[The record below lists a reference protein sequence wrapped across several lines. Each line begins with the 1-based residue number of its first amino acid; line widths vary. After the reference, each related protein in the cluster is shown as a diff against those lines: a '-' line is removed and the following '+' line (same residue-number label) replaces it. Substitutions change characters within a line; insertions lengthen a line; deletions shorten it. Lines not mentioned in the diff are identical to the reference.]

1 MNETPSDLKF
11 LDSHEWVKVDDNT
24 VIVGISDHAQNE
36 LGEVVFVELPA
47 IGDEFVSGDE
57 AAVVESVKAA
67 SEVYTPLSGEV
78 IEVNEALEEN
88 PELVNTSPYE
98 DGWFFK
104 LRVSDENLGST
115 DMTIKN
121 NPFESNLGWVVDFS
135 DVERD
140 FIAKENLIEIQKINK
155 LKLVGVLLNEKG
167 ILRSGQKIIKDDF
180 EGEVTSGTFSPY
192 IKKSI
197 GLARVPMAINGD
209 ANVQIRNKLLNVKL
223 LSLPFIRKGK
233 IMI

>member
-1 MNETPSDLKF
+1 MNETPSDLRF

-47 IGDEFVSGDE
+47 IGDEFVSGVE

-98 DGWFFK
+98 NGWFFK
-104 LRVSDENLGST
+104 LKVSDENLVSI
-115 DMTIKN
+115 DSLMTA
-121 NPFESNLGWVVDFS
+121 EEYSSML
-135 DVERD
+135 
-140 FIAKENLIEIQKINK
+140 
-155 LKLVGVLLNEKG
+155 
-167 ILRSGQKIIKDDF
+167 DDN
-180 EGEVTSGTFSPY
+180 S
-192 IKKSI
+192 
-197 GLARVPMAINGD
+197 
-209 ANVQIRNKLLNVKL
+209 
-223 LSLPFIRKGK
+223 
-233 IMI
+233 

>member
-1 MNETPSDLKF
+1 MNEVPSDLKF

-67 SEVYTPLSGEV
+67 SEVYTPMSGEV

-104 LRVSDENLGST
+104 LKVSDENLISI
-115 DMTIKN
+115 DSLMTAEEYSSMLDGN
-121 NPFESNLGWVVDFS
+121 S
-135 DVERD
+135 
-140 FIAKENLIEIQKINK
+140 
-155 LKLVGVLLNEKG
+155 
-167 ILRSGQKIIKDDF
+167 
-180 EGEVTSGTFSPY
+180 
-192 IKKSI
+192 
-197 GLARVPMAINGD
+197 
-209 ANVQIRNKLLNVKL
+209 
-223 LSLPFIRKGK
+223 
-233 IMI
+233 

>member
-1 MNETPSDLKF
+1 MNEVPSDLKF

-104 LRVSDENLGST
+104 LKVSDENLGSI
-115 DMTIKN
+115 DGLMTAEEYSSMLDGN
-121 NPFESNLGWVVDFS
+121 S
-135 DVERD
+135 
-140 FIAKENLIEIQKINK
+140 
-155 LKLVGVLLNEKG
+155 
-167 ILRSGQKIIKDDF
+167 
-180 EGEVTSGTFSPY
+180 
-192 IKKSI
+192 
-197 GLARVPMAINGD
+197 
-209 ANVQIRNKLLNVKL
+209 
-223 LSLPFIRKGK
+223 
-233 IMI
+233 

>member
-57 AAVVESVKAA
+57 VAVVESVKAA

-104 LRVSDENLGST
+104 LRVSDENLGSI
-115 DMTIKN
+115 DSLMTAEEYSSMLDGN
-121 NPFESNLGWVVDFS
+121 S
-135 DVERD
+135 
-140 FIAKENLIEIQKINK
+140 
-155 LKLVGVLLNEKG
+155 
-167 ILRSGQKIIKDDF
+167 
-180 EGEVTSGTFSPY
+180 
-192 IKKSI
+192 
-197 GLARVPMAINGD
+197 
-209 ANVQIRNKLLNVKL
+209 
-223 LSLPFIRKGK
+223 
-233 IMI
+233 

>member
-11 LDSHEWVKVDDNT
+11 LDSHEWIKEDDNT

-47 IGDEFVSGDE
+47 IGDEFVAGDE

-67 SEVYTPLSGEV
+67 SEVYTPISGEV

-104 LRVSDENLGST
+104 LRVSDENLGSI
-115 DMTIKN
+115 DSLMTAEEYSSMLDGN
-121 NPFESNLGWVVDFS
+121 S
-135 DVERD
+135 
-140 FIAKENLIEIQKINK
+140 
-155 LKLVGVLLNEKG
+155 
-167 ILRSGQKIIKDDF
+167 
-180 EGEVTSGTFSPY
+180 
-192 IKKSI
+192 
-197 GLARVPMAINGD
+197 
-209 ANVQIRNKLLNVKL
+209 
-223 LSLPFIRKGK
+223 
-233 IMI
+233 

>member
-24 VIVGISDHAQNE
+24 IIVGISDHAQNE

-104 LRVSDENLGST
+104 LRVSDENLGSI
-115 DMTIKN
+115 DSLMTAEEYSSMLDGN
-121 NPFESNLGWVVDFS
+121 S
-135 DVERD
+135 
-140 FIAKENLIEIQKINK
+140 
-155 LKLVGVLLNEKG
+155 
-167 ILRSGQKIIKDDF
+167 
-180 EGEVTSGTFSPY
+180 
-192 IKKSI
+192 
-197 GLARVPMAINGD
+197 
-209 ANVQIRNKLLNVKL
+209 
-223 LSLPFIRKGK
+223 
-233 IMI
+233 

>member
-36 LGEVVFVELPA
+36 LGEVVFVEFPA

-104 LRVSDENLGST
+104 LRVSDENLGSI
-115 DMTIKN
+115 DSLMTAEEYSSMLDGN
-121 NPFESNLGWVVDFS
+121 S
-135 DVERD
+135 
-140 FIAKENLIEIQKINK
+140 
-155 LKLVGVLLNEKG
+155 
-167 ILRSGQKIIKDDF
+167 
-180 EGEVTSGTFSPY
+180 
-192 IKKSI
+192 
-197 GLARVPMAINGD
+197 
-209 ANVQIRNKLLNVKL
+209 
-223 LSLPFIRKGK
+223 
-233 IMI
+233 

>member
-78 IEVNEALEEN
+78 IEVNEALEES

-104 LRVSDENLGST
+104 LRVSDENLVSI
-115 DMTIKN
+115 DSLMTAEEYSSMLDGN
-121 NPFESNLGWVVDFS
+121 S
-135 DVERD
+135 
-140 FIAKENLIEIQKINK
+140 
-155 LKLVGVLLNEKG
+155 
-167 ILRSGQKIIKDDF
+167 
-180 EGEVTSGTFSPY
+180 
-192 IKKSI
+192 
-197 GLARVPMAINGD
+197 
-209 ANVQIRNKLLNVKL
+209 
-223 LSLPFIRKGK
+223 
-233 IMI
+233 

>member
-57 AAVVESVKAA
+57 AAIVESVKAA

-88 PELVNTSPYE
+88 PEFVNTSPYE

-104 LRVSDENLGST
+104 LRVSIENLGSI
-115 DMTIKN
+115 DSLMTA
-121 NPFESNLGWVVDFS
+121 EEYSSML
-135 DVERD
+135 
-140 FIAKENLIEIQKINK
+140 
-155 LKLVGVLLNEKG
+155 
-167 ILRSGQKIIKDDF
+167 DDN
-180 EGEVTSGTFSPY
+180 S
-192 IKKSI
+192 
-197 GLARVPMAINGD
+197 
-209 ANVQIRNKLLNVKL
+209 
-223 LSLPFIRKGK
+223 
-233 IMI
+233 

>member
-47 IGDEFVSGDE
+47 IGDEFTSGDE

-67 SEVYTPLSGEV
+67 SEVYTPISGEV

-104 LRVSDENLGST
+104 LKVSDENLGSI
-115 DMTIKN
+115 DSLMTAEEYSSMLDGN
-121 NPFESNLGWVVDFS
+121 S
-135 DVERD
+135 
-140 FIAKENLIEIQKINK
+140 
-155 LKLVGVLLNEKG
+155 
-167 ILRSGQKIIKDDF
+167 
-180 EGEVTSGTFSPY
+180 
-192 IKKSI
+192 
-197 GLARVPMAINGD
+197 
-209 ANVQIRNKLLNVKL
+209 
-223 LSLPFIRKGK
+223 
-233 IMI
+233 

>member
-1 MNETPSDLKF
+1 MNETPSDLNF

-47 IGDEFVSGDE
+47 VGDEFVSGDE

-88 PELVNTSPYE
+88 PECVNTSPYE

-104 LRVSDENLGST
+104 LRVSDENLGSI
-115 DMTIKN
+115 DSLMTAEEYSSMLDGN
-121 NPFESNLGWVVDFS
+121 S
-135 DVERD
+135 
-140 FIAKENLIEIQKINK
+140 
-155 LKLVGVLLNEKG
+155 
-167 ILRSGQKIIKDDF
+167 
-180 EGEVTSGTFSPY
+180 
-192 IKKSI
+192 
-197 GLARVPMAINGD
+197 
-209 ANVQIRNKLLNVKL
+209 
-223 LSLPFIRKGK
+223 
-233 IMI
+233 

>member
-104 LRVSDENLGST
+104 LRVSDENLGSI
-115 DMTIKN
+115 DSLMT
-121 NPFESNLGWVVDFS
+121 
-135 DVERD
+135 
-140 FIAKENLIEIQKINK
+140 AKEYSSMLDGN
-155 LKLVGVLLNEKG
+155 
-167 ILRSGQKIIKDDF
+167 S
-180 EGEVTSGTFSPY
+180 
-192 IKKSI
+192 
-197 GLARVPMAINGD
+197 
-209 ANVQIRNKLLNVKL
+209 
-223 LSLPFIRKGK
+223 
-233 IMI
+233 

>member
-11 LDSHEWVKVDDNT
+11 LDSHEWVKVDDNA

-104 LRVSDENLGST
+104 LRVGDENLGSI
-115 DMTIKN
+115 DSLMTAEEYSSMLDGN
-121 NPFESNLGWVVDFS
+121 S
-135 DVERD
+135 
-140 FIAKENLIEIQKINK
+140 
-155 LKLVGVLLNEKG
+155 
-167 ILRSGQKIIKDDF
+167 
-180 EGEVTSGTFSPY
+180 
-192 IKKSI
+192 
-197 GLARVPMAINGD
+197 
-209 ANVQIRNKLLNVKL
+209 
-223 LSLPFIRKGK
+223 
-233 IMI
+233 

>member
-11 LDSHEWVKVDDNT
+11 LDSHEWIKVDDNA

-104 LRVSDENLGST
+104 LRVSDENLGSI
-115 DMTIKN
+115 DSLMTAEEYSSMLDGN
-121 NPFESNLGWVVDFS
+121 S
-135 DVERD
+135 
-140 FIAKENLIEIQKINK
+140 
-155 LKLVGVLLNEKG
+155 
-167 ILRSGQKIIKDDF
+167 
-180 EGEVTSGTFSPY
+180 
-192 IKKSI
+192 
-197 GLARVPMAINGD
+197 
-209 ANVQIRNKLLNVKL
+209 
-223 LSLPFIRKGK
+223 
-233 IMI
+233 

>member
-1 MNETPSDLKF
+1 MTATPSELKF

-24 VIVGISDHAQNE
+24 AIVGISDHAQNE

-67 SEVYTPLSGEV
+67 SEVYTPMSGEV

-104 LRVSDENLGST
+104 LRVSDENLGSI
-115 DMTIKN
+115 DSLMTAEEYSSMLDGN
-121 NPFESNLGWVVDFS
+121 S
-135 DVERD
+135 
-140 FIAKENLIEIQKINK
+140 
-155 LKLVGVLLNEKG
+155 
-167 ILRSGQKIIKDDF
+167 
-180 EGEVTSGTFSPY
+180 
-192 IKKSI
+192 
-197 GLARVPMAINGD
+197 
-209 ANVQIRNKLLNVKL
+209 
-223 LSLPFIRKGK
+223 
-233 IMI
+233 

>member
-11 LDSHEWVKVDDNT
+11 LDSHEWIKVDDNT

-104 LRVSDENLGST
+104 LKVSDENLGSI
-115 DMTIKN
+115 DSLMTAEEYSSMLDGN
-121 NPFESNLGWVVDFS
+121 S
-135 DVERD
+135 
-140 FIAKENLIEIQKINK
+140 
-155 LKLVGVLLNEKG
+155 
-167 ILRSGQKIIKDDF
+167 
-180 EGEVTSGTFSPY
+180 
-192 IKKSI
+192 
-197 GLARVPMAINGD
+197 
-209 ANVQIRNKLLNVKL
+209 
-223 LSLPFIRKGK
+223 
-233 IMI
+233 